1 MEAACGKRLR
11 SSSPRCDDDD
21 WVMLCYVMLCYSL
34 IIILYIIHVISYY
47 TAICY
52 ITDATPQEQF
62 LDHIEDDDARAIVR
76 RCLVP
81 ADRIQMKAALGKGN
95 RLQ

>member
-1 MEAACGKRLR
+1 VENGYAPVARDAMMMIALCY
-11 SSSPRCDDDD
+11 
-21 WVMLCYVMLCYSL
+21 VMLCYVMLCYSL

-62 LDHIEDDDARAIVR
+62 LDHIEDDEARAIVR